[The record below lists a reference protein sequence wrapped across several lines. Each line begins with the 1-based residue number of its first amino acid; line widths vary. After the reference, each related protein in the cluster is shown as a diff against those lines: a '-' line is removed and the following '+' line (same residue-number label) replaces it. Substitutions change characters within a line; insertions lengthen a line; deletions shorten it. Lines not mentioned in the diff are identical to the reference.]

1 MIRVAAAQVRCP
13 WLDVAAGVRKV
24 VDFLDLAAAGGVGV
38 VVFPETFLPGYP
50 FWLTQPG
57 GVPLD
62 DPRQR
67 LAYAAY
73 QEAAVE
79 VGGPEVRLI
88 TEAVRD
94 HGIFTYLGIAERD
107 PVHRAVHCTLLA
119 IDPAHGVVGVHR
131 KLVPTP
137 EERLVW
143 ADGDGHGLRVHDTGG
158 LRAGGLRAGG
168 LRVGGLCCWE
178 NWSPLARHSLY
189 AQAPDLHVSVWPGS
203 TRLTGDIT
211 RFIAREG
218 GVHSLAAGAVLD
230 WTDVPAGF
238 PLRDDVLAAGGTSP
252 YDGGSAIAGPDG
264 RWVVEPVAGDERLV
278 VADIDP
284 LVTRGR
290 RQAED
295 HATRFGRPDVFRLV
309 VDRRRTSPALFEG

>member
-13 WLDVAAGVRKV
+13 WLDVAAGVRVV
-24 VDFLDLAAAGGVGV
+24 VDFVGRAAARGVDLV
-38 VVFPETFLPGYP
+38 AFPEAFLPGYP

-67 LAYAAY
+67 LAHAAY

-79 VGGPEVRLI
+79 VTGPEVRLI
-88 TEAVRD
+88 TEAARD
-94 HGIFTYLGIAERD
+94 HGVFTYLGIAERD

-119 IDPAHGVVGVHR
+119 IDPARGVVGVHR
-131 KLVPTP
+131 KLVPTA

-143 ADGDGHGLRVHDTGG
+143 ADGDGHGLRVHD
-158 LRAGGLRAGG
+158 AGG

-211 RFIAREG
+211 RFVAREG
-218 GVHSLAAGAVLD
+218 GVYSLAAGALLD
-230 WTDVPAGF
+230 RADVPAGF
-238 PLRDDVLAAGGTSP
+238 PLRDDVLAAGGASP

-264 RWVVEPVAGDERLV
+264 RWLVEPVAGEERLV
-278 VADIDP
+278 IADVDP
-284 LVTRGR
+284 VVVRGG
-290 RQAED
+290 RQRED
-295 HATRFGRPDVFRLV
+295 HATRFGRPDVFDLA
-309 VDRRRTSPALFEG
+309 VDRRRAAPARFTD